1 MDLPTGEV
9 RRTLSVTTDSSE
21 SEFAMFLLDIYE
33 KRSNIL
39 SDEMWKKT
47 SYLLDEIV
55 QDLYSDYDSRL
66 LDLLET
72 DTSVSVEYSNGR
84 DGISDQC
91 LNQMIKLLLDWCR
104 DNVDYGENLSDFEI
118 ETRIKIEE
126 NRRKIVDIVPTNL
139 LW

>member
-1 MDLPTGEV
+1 MDLHTVE
-9 RRTLSVTTDSSE
+9 RTLSVTTDSPE
-21 SEFAMFLLDIYE
+21 LGFAIFLVDTYE
-33 KRSNIL
+33 RCLNIL
-39 SDEMWKKT
+39 NDEMWKKT

-72 DTSVSVEYSNGR
+72 HTSVSVEYSNGSE
-84 DGISDQC
+84 GINSQR

>member
-1 MDLPTGEV
+1 
-9 RRTLSVTTDSSE
+9 
-21 SEFAMFLLDIYE
+21 FAMFLLDIYE